1 MYTLILAPFASVNK
15 YDNFFSIYKKKTLPI
30 SNVNS
35 TEASLLPTMVNV
47 VIKNGKL
54 TTLSLDKDSAVYSDL
69 TLNGKKAKTT
79 IDIPKCLQFS

>member
-15 YDNFFSIYKKKTLPI
+15 YDNFFSIYKEKTLPI

>member
-1 MYTLILAPFASVNK
+1 M
-15 YDNFFSIYKKKTLPI
+15 PI

-35 TEASLLPTMVNV
+35 TEASLLPTMVKV